1 MSLLAY
7 LYQFKASLYRFFQ
20 LKRSVLAKQQKTKYA
35 REVSV
40 DEKKNLKL
48 RCKKAEQEVQYL
60 GRFSH
65 WPIAKAKKA
74 IERNSLIYLDVSR
87 SKRTAFKYENRG
99 DEQVISVISK
109 TDLSKKRVKKLP

>member
-20 LKRSVLAKQQKTKYA
+20 LKRTVLAKQKKTKYA

-40 DEKKNLKL
+40 DAKKNLKL

-65 WPIAKAKKA
+65 WPIAKAKKS
-74 IERNSLIYLDVSR
+74 IEQNSLIYLDVSR
-87 SKRTAFKYENRG
+87 SRRTVLKHEIRG
-99 DEQVISVISK
+99 NEQVISVISK
-109 TDLSKKRVKKLP
+109 TVLSKTKIKKLP